1 MSILPHQVVYGR
13 NVYVA
18 PTAYVGGD
26 VVIGDDCTIMHHVT
40 IRGDVAPIRLG
51 NRVNIQDGCV
61 LHCNRNV
68 TLELGDEVAVGHRA
82 VVHCHRIGAGSLI
95 GTGALLLDDAVVGCG
110 CVVAPGAVLAPRSV
124 VPDGMVAMGIPARI
138 VRPVR
143 EPDRAYHARVV
154 QGYLTLGRRHAA
166 GEYPHQPPE

>member
-95 GTGALLLDDAVVGCG
+95 GTGALLLDDAAWWPLALCWPRDRSCRTAWWRWESPLESSGRSG
-110 CVVAPGAVLAPRSV
+110 SRTEPTMPGLYR
-124 VPDGMVAMGIPARI
+124 G
-138 VRPVR
+138 
-143 EPDRAYHARVV
+143 
-154 QGYLTLGRRHAA
+154 T
-166 GEYPHQPPE
+166 